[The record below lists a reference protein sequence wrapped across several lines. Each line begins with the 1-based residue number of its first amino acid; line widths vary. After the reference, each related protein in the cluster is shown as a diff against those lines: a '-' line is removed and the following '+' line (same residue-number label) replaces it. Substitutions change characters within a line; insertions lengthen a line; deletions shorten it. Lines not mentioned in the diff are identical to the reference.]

1 VEVNQ
6 LNNNTTYGRKD
17 QIIMLKP
24 LILLKNNYFLIMLW
38 DKMFMC
44 IMGILSLKRQ
54 LIINILEDITMSKFF
69 LKKSWVNLDMCI
81 EDYYNSGTTIEE
93 VREKL
98 NWSPYSNIVGQQVKL
113 SRHTIEEIDEETYK
127 NKIKKSNSP
136 DSTKKTVSL
145 KDCKE

>member
-1 VEVNQ
+1 VDINQ

-24 LILLKNNYFLIMLW
+24 LILLTNNYFLIMLW

>member
-1 VEVNQ
+1 
-6 LNNNTTYGRKD
+6 
-17 QIIMLKP
+17 MLKP
-24 LILLKNNYFLIMLW
+24 LILLTNNYFLIMLW

-54 LIINILEDITMSKFF
+54 LIINILEDITMRKFF

-93 VREKL
+93 VRENL

>member
-1 VEVNQ
+1 
-6 LNNNTTYGRKD
+6 
-17 QIIMLKP
+17 MLKP
-24 LILLKNNYFLIMLW
+24 LILLTNNYFLIMLW

-93 VREKL
+93 VRENL
-98 NWSPYSNIVGQQVKL
+98 NWSPYSNIVVQQVKL

>member
-1 VEVNQ
+1 
-6 LNNNTTYGRKD
+6 
-17 QIIMLKP
+17 MLKP
-24 LILLKNNYFLIMLW
+24 LILLTNNYFLIMLW

-81 EDYYNSGTTIEE
+81 EDYYNSGTTNEE

>member
-1 VEVNQ
+1 
-6 LNNNTTYGRKD
+6 
-17 QIIMLKP
+17 MLKP
-24 LILLKNNYFLIMLW
+24 LILLTNNYFLIMLW

>member
-1 VEVNQ
+1 
-6 LNNNTTYGRKD
+6 
-17 QIIMLKP
+17 MLKP
-24 LILLKNNYFLIMLW
+24 LILLTNNYFLIMLW

-93 VREKL
+93 VRENL

-136 DSTKKTVSL
+136 NSTKKTVSL

>member
-1 VEVNQ
+1 
-6 LNNNTTYGRKD
+6 
-17 QIIMLKP
+17 MLKP
-24 LILLKNNYFLIMLW
+24 LILLTNNYFLIMLW

-98 NWSPYSNIVGQQVKL
+98 NWSPYSNIVGQQVK
-113 SRHTIEEIDEETYK
+113 SRNPIAQILQRKQYHLKIVK
-127 NKIKKSNSP
+127 NKKKKLIEKLF
-136 DSTKKTVSL
+136 DKMRY
-145 KDCKE
+145 DIE

>member
-1 VEVNQ
+1 
-6 LNNNTTYGRKD
+6 
-17 QIIMLKP
+17 MLKP
-24 LILLKNNYFLIMLW
+24 LILLTNNYFLIMLW

-93 VREKL
+93 VRENL

>member
-1 VEVNQ
+1 MEVNQ
-6 LNNNTTYGRKD
+6 LNDNTTYSRKG

-24 LILLKNNYFLIMLW
+24 LILLTNNYFLIMLW

-93 VREKL
+93 VRENL

>member
-1 VEVNQ
+1 
-6 LNNNTTYGRKD
+6 
-17 QIIMLKP
+17 MLKP
-24 LILLKNNYFLIMLW
+24 LILLTNNYFLIMLW

-93 VREKL
+93 VRENL
-98 NWSPYSNIVGQQVKL
+98 NWSPYSYIVGQQVKL